1 MNFSFLFALILFFH
15 GDNVATYTI
24 TKDSNNIIH
33 ITANLDAKD
42 VALALNSD
50 MNSIKKGDLENYF
63 NEHVEYKINNQLV
76 PFKVKKINLKNK
88 HLIINYSLT
97 KEIETI
103 TELQI
108 KSTLLFEVNDK
119 QSNVIQIRFD
129 GMVRDFLINKQ
140 KPVLKVSL

>member
-1 MNFSFLFALILFFH
+1 MKFSFLFALILFFH
-15 GDNVATYTI
+15 GDNLATYTI
-24 TKDSNNIIH
+24 TKDSNNILH
-33 ITANLDAKD
+33 ITASLDAKD
-42 VALALNSD
+42 LALALNSD
-50 MNSIKKGDLENYF
+50 MNSIKKNDLENYL
-63 NEHVEYKINNQLV
+63 NGHLEYKINNQLV
-76 PFKVKKINLKNK
+76 PFKVKTFNLKNK

-140 KPVLKVSL
+140 KPILKVSL